1 VEPERCRRCGEPLP
15 SGARFCPNCGAPA
28 LVPPASERRVVTV
41 VFADLAG
48 STEMAAHLDPERFGE
63 VLAAFHGMV
72 SDRIA
77 ALGGRA
83 EEFIGDAVLG
93 VFGVPVVHDDD
104 ALRGIRAALQ
114 IVEGAERLGPRLRLG
129 SPIRV
134 RVGVNTGPV
143 LVGTA
148 TDRNLVIGA
157 EVNAGARL
165 QQSAEPGEV
174 LVGPTTR
181 QLARGRVEMGEM
193 RRIAAKGFDEELRA
207 WPVLGMAARV
217 SGEPIALVDRHRELD
232 LLEDIFERVRER
244 SRAHLVTLL
253 GEPGI
258 GKTRVVEAFLE
269 RLPDGIRVMTGRSSP
284 FEEQATFS
292 PLAQMVFRA
301 IGEER
306 DASEDAVLGRVR
318 ELVGGWSRGDDDL
331 DLTVRRLGFA
341 LGLGEEGSEEN
352 RYHAAEVRSGILAF
366 VAGLAAQGPVVLVF
380 EDIHEADPV
389 LLDLI
394 EQLVKEA
401 RRLPVM
407 VVCVAR
413 WEFLQ
418 DRPGWAGGLADA
430 ITLWVEPLSLDDA
443 VELAMSGGLGR
454 DDAERVA
461 RHAGGNPFFLVEI
474 TSMLRRED
482 RDEASAASAAR
493 GRLLPATVQAVV
505 AARIDQLSAD
515 TRELVRR
522 ASVFPLGRFDLEDL
536 AILAEP
542 RKELL
547 SEAEEDELLVED
559 EDQPGRWRFR
569 SDVLRDVA
577 YDSLAKRERQRL
589 HLRVANKLSA
599 PEALDRFPRTVAYH
613 LEHAAQ
619 AALDL
624 NPGDRA
630 LAERAV
636 EALARAGDIARR
648 RIESRAAADLYERA
662 LALAGPEDAWGERE
676 GGILSMHGE
685 ARYWLGEFDLAEESL
700 RRALALDGGDEIE
713 AHAARF
719 LGDISLTIRG
729 DDHLASALFDRALT
743 AARRLGA
750 PYVLARTL
758 LMAAWVPFWRNE
770 LGRADE
776 MFREALEVARGG
788 RGRDAW
794 AESRALS
801 GLATVTSMGG
811 DEQVALDL
819 ALEALRVGEAAGQA
833 FTAAIAHGAV
843 TSSLRRM
850 LRLDEALS
858 HGGDAVR
865 TLRELGARWELASAL
880 GDRGAVHRLAGR
892 LEDAEADLREA
903 FVLCRDLKERA
914 LVAWTSA
921 ELARLLAI
929 RGDAAGARAVL
940 GDPAARI
947 AEGEPGSTTAL
958 LVAEAVVALVEGDR
972 DTARAKS
979 IASIEAE
986 SNGRGS
992 PNTTA
997 AQVWWTARL
1006 FGDDAAGGA
1015 NAVRDARERLEHN
1028 GWRQALREPE
1038 LAAHLG

>member
-1 VEPERCRRCGEPLP
+1 
-15 SGARFCPNCGAPA
+15 
-28 LVPPASERRVVTV
+28 
-41 VFADLAG
+41 
-48 STEMAAHLDPERFGE
+48 M
-63 VLAAFHGMV
+63 
-72 SDRIA
+72 
-77 ALGGRA
+77 
-83 EEFIGDAVLG
+83 
-93 VFGVPVVHDDD
+93 
-104 ALRGIRAALQ
+104 
-114 IVEGAERLGPRLRLG
+114 
-129 SPIRV
+129 
-134 RVGVNTGPV
+134 
-143 LVGTA
+143 
-148 TDRNLVIGA
+148 
-157 EVNAGARL
+157 
-165 QQSAEPGEV
+165 
-174 LVGPTTR
+174 
-181 QLARGRVEMGEM
+181 
-193 RRIAAKGFDEELRA
+193 
-207 WPVLGMAARV
+207 
-217 SGEPIALVDRHRELD
+217 
-232 LLEDIFERVRER
+232 
-244 SRAHLVTLL
+244 
-253 GEPGI
+253 
-258 GKTRVVEAFLE
+258 
-269 RLPDGIRVMTGRSSP
+269 
-284 FEEQATFS
+284 
-292 PLAQMVFRA
+292 
-301 IGEER
+301 
-306 DASEDAVLGRVR
+306 
-318 ELVGGWSRGDDDL
+318 
-331 DLTVRRLGFA
+331 
-341 LGLGEEGSEEN
+341 
-352 RYHAAEVRSGILAF
+352 
-366 VAGLAAQGPVVLVF
+366 
-380 EDIHEADPV
+380 
-389 LLDLI
+389 
-394 EQLVKEA
+394 
-401 RRLPVM
+401 
-407 VVCVAR
+407 
-413 WEFLQ
+413 
-418 DRPGWAGGLADA
+418 
-430 ITLWVEPLSLDDA
+430 
-443 VELAMSGGLGR
+443 
-454 DDAERVA
+454 
-461 RHAGGNPFFLVEI
+461 
-474 TSMLRRED
+474 
-482 RDEASAASAAR
+482 
-493 GRLLPATVQAVV
+493 
-505 AARIDQLSAD
+505 
-515 TRELVRR
+515 
-522 ASVFPLGRFDLEDL
+522 
-536 AILAEP
+536 
-542 RKELL
+542 
-547 SEAEEDELLVED
+547 
-559 EDQPGRWRFR
+559 PGRWRFR

-599 PEALDRFPRTVAYH
+599 PEELDRFPRTVAYH

-750 PYVLARTL
+750 PHVLARTL

-858 HGGDAVR
+858 HGGEAVR

-940 GDPAARI
+940 SDPAARI
-947 AEGEPGSTTAL
+947 AEGESGSTTAL

-992 PNTTA
+992 PNTAA

-1015 NAVRDARERLEHN
+1015 HAVRDARERLEHN

-1038 LAAHLG
+1038 LAADLG